1 MTTRGGRRRPGV
13 MRLLVV
19 VIVATLFPAA
29 AFNMAHVSRQR
40 HVPHEMCRSPRIAM
54 GLRRKQQQSEE
65 QQQGLETDVIFGDFS
80 ESALFPESSGPPMP
94 KNLAA
99 YKRKKPASPEA
110 AASEDSEAPATS
122 DKEGQ

>member
-1 MTTRGGRRRPGV
+1 
-13 MRLLVV
+13 MRLLVA
-19 VIVATLFPAA
+19 VIVATLLPAT
-29 AFNMAHVSRQR
+29 AFNMAPHVCRR
-40 HVPHEMCRSPRIAM
+40 KHMPHEMCRMPSIDM

-65 QQQGLETDVIFGDFS
+65 QQQGLLKDVTFGDLS
-80 ESALFPESSGPPMP
+80 ESTLFPESDGPPMP